1 MTPEPRS
8 ADALSAQALS
18 AQALFEH
25 APDAYLLLDNELHV
39 RYLNSAAHRFTR
51 AESRT
56 IVGAFFSDVIPMR
69 VLGDAWPAD
78 ASPADAHVADACA
91 VRLRHVWQQRSSN
104 AFSAQLEVNA
114 HAVVVTAFAIED
126 GLVVVLKKVT
136 DAQATESAL
145 VEREGHLQRVLA
157 ATGAGAF
164 DADLV
169 NRRSYFNPNFGL
181 LFGYAPGEAPTSWE
195 AYAQQVHPDDLRVMR
210 ANAAVAETGHTFTSD
225 CRITRADGTTGW
237 VRIVADVTR
246 DEDGV
251 GIRSSGT
258 VIDINAERTATEAL
272 RESERQLTA
281 AQRLS
286 GIGSW
291 SWNVVTGEVTWSA
304 EMFRIL
310 GYDPATTVP
319 SFALVLAVAI
329 DEVRQSQ
336 FLGLVE
342 RALHDQASYDFEMPM
357 RRPDGMVRLL
367 STRGEVERDAAGK
380 AVRMTGTAEDVTER
394 RHAMEALRQAEQEL
408 YRAQRMARVGSF
420 VRSARTAQ
428 LWWSPMT
435 RTILEIADDETPT
448 LELALSRFTPDDAAL
463 YRSLVQRALDTG
475 EGYEIEA
482 ETVMPSG
489 RRLFVRLSG
498 EVDRDQDGTTVSLH
512 GLLADITEQREQER
526 ALRESEQRFRT
537 IWEASPIGIRF
548 SNANGNSV
556 YANPRLLEM
565 FDCTL
570 EDFRDESWR
579 ERIHPDDRERVAI
592 YTRAAREGA
601 EAIRVEY
608 RVVWRDGSVH
618 HVRATLAILRAPDG
632 RFAGHIGA
640 LEDLTE
646 ETSAREE
653 KARLERQINQSQK
666 LESLG
671 VLAGGI
677 AHDFN
682 NLLVGVLT
690 NASMALMDMS
700 PDEPSYDTVREIEHA
715 AQRAAELTRQLLAYA
730 GKGRFIIEPLSFSEL
745 AVEMTQLLRT
755 VVSKRASLR
764 LDVQHDLPLVRGD
777 ATQLRQVLM
786 NLITNAS
793 DSLGDGDGEILLRT
807 QLVTTV
813 DSRPGAMYF
822 GGPLGAGPWVVLEVA
837 DTGSGMDVETVQR
850 IFDPFFTTKFTGR
863 GLGLAATLGIVRG
876 HDGAILV
883 RSAPG
888 QGTSVSLYFPV
899 TSGVRR
905 DTPLSTAVAMAG
917 AGTILVVDDDD
928 GVRAVARSLLQRQG
942 YTVALAT
949 NGREGV
955 EKFVA
960 LGKAVRAVLLDLTM
974 PVMGGEEALRQLQAI
989 APDVRVVLMSGYS
1002 DTDVEHSFTGAGLSG
1017 FLQKPFRA
1025 DDVYRALEIALADPL
1040 AKP

>member
-1 MTPEPRS
+1 MTPE
-8 ADALSAQALS
+8 Q
-18 AQALFEH
+18 LFAH
-25 APDAYLLLDNELHV
+25 ASDGYLLLDADLRV
-39 RYLNSAAHRFTR
+39 RYLNPAAHRFLAAPTERILGESFGELVPLDVPGDVSPPEAWAIRLHR
-51 AESRT
+51 AATQRT
-56 IVGAFFSDVIPMR
+56 TEEF
-69 VLGDAWPAD
+69 
-78 ASPADAHVADACA
+78 VA
-91 VRLRHVWQQRSSN
+91 RLRTDERRVM
-104 AFSAQLEVNA
+104 
-114 HAVVVTAFAIED
+114 VTAFATAEAL
-126 GLVVVLKKVT
+126 LVALKDVT
-136 DAQATESAL
+136 EAQATEHAL
-145 VEREGHLQRVLA
+145 LEREGQLQRVLA

-164 DADLV
+164 DVDLV
-169 NRRSYFNPNFGL
+169 NRISYFNPNFGL
-181 LFGYAPGEAPTSWE
+181 LFGYAPGEAPTAWE
-195 AYAQQVHPDDLRVMR
+195 AFAAQLHPDDLAAMR
-210 ANAAVAETGHTFTSD
+210 ANAADATQSGQMFTTD
-225 CRITRADGTTGW
+225 CRITRVDGTTGW
-237 VRIVADVTR
+237 VRIVADITR
-246 DEDGV
+246 NETGV
-251 GIRSSGT
+251 ALRSSGT
-258 VIDINAERTATEAL
+258 VIDISSERAASTAL

-291 SWNVVTGEVTWSA
+291 SWNVLNGEVTWSA
-304 EMFRIL
+304 EMYRIL
-310 GYDPATTVP
+310 GYDPASTAP

-329 DEVRQSQ
+329 DEARQAQ
-336 FLGLVE
+336 FLALVE
-342 RALHDQASYDFEMPM
+342 RALRGEERYEFEMPM
-357 RRPDGMVRLL
+357 RRMDGAIRLL
-367 STRGEVERDAAGK
+367 YTRGEVDRDASGT

-435 RTILEIADDETPT
+435 RTILEIGDDETPT
-448 LELALSRFTPDDAAL
+448 LDLALSRFAPEDAAI
-463 YRSLVQRALDTG
+463 YRSLVQRALETG

-489 RRLFVRLSG
+489 RRLIVRLSG
-498 EVDRDQDGTTVSLH
+498 EVDRDPDGTTVSLH
-512 GLLADITEQREQER
+512 GLLADITEQRDQER
-526 ALRESEQRFRT
+526 ALRESEERFRT

-548 SNANGNSV
+548 SNANGNSI

-570 EDFRDESWR
+570 EDFRSDRWR
-579 ERIHPDDRERVAI
+579 ERVHPDDRERVAA
-592 YTRAAREGA
+592 YTRAARDGA
-601 EAIRVEY
+601 ETLRVEY

-618 HVRATLAILRAPDG
+618 HVRATLAILRSPDG

-653 KARLERQINQSQK
+653 KARIERQMHQTQK

-690 NASMALMDMS
+690 NASVALMDMS
-700 PDEPSYDTVREIEHA
+700 PDEPSYDTVREIERA

-764 LDVQHDLPLVRGD
+764 LDVQHDVPLVRGD

-807 QLVTTV
+807 QLVGAV
-813 DSRPGAMYF
+813 DSRPGTMLY

-837 DTGSGMDVETVQR
+837 DTGSGMDAETVQR

-883 RSAPG
+883 RSTPG
-888 QGTSVSLYFPV
+888 QGTSVALHFPI
-899 TSGVRR
+899 TSDVRR
-905 DTPLSTAVAMAG
+905 ETPLSTAAVVPG

-942 YTVALAT
+942 YTVVVAT

-955 EKFVA
+955 ERFIA
-960 LGKAVRAVLLDLTM
+960 LQDEVRAVLLDLTM
-974 PVMGGEEALRQLQAI
+974 PVMGGDEALRQLRAI

-1002 DTDVEHSFTGAGLSG
+1002 DTDVEHTFAGAGLSG

-1025 DDVYRALEIALADPL
+1025 DDVYRALEVALADSV
-1040 AKP
+1040 AGT